1 MNTSAAPPAKSSQ
14 GFTLLELMVAVTLL
28 GVLLGIGIPSFNET
42 IRNNRTVAQTNE
54 FITALNLARSEA
66 SKRGL
71 PVAICAANAAQTAC
85 ASATANN
92 WTNGWLVFTDQG
104 ATVGAIDAGEP
115 ILQTSRA
122 VTPGL
127 QLTSSNVGFLQ
138 FGASGSANTTATF
151 GIQHS
156 GCTGNNRRRIEI
168 VPTGRANL
176 SKVACT

>member
-1 MNTSAAPPAKSSQ
+1 MIKPATPPAKSCQ
-14 GFTLLELMVAVTLL
+14 GFTLLELMVAITLL

-85 ASATANN
+85 ASAAANN
-92 WTNGWLVFTDQG
+92 WMNGWLVFTDQG

-122 VTPGL
+122 VTNGL
-127 QLTSSNVGFLQ
+127 QLTSNNIGFVR
-138 FGASGSANTTATF
+138 FGPSGSANANAIF
-151 GIQHS
+151 GLQHQ

-168 VPTGRANL
+168 IPTGRANL
-176 SKVACT
+176 SKVVCT